1 MPPKNKG
8 RGGKKGRGNK
18 DDSTPTTEYVPK
30 QNQDGFP
37 RAETEEEKTIET
49 QESQGPISHHE
60 IPDSTPK
67 NTESTTE
74 PVIEEKI
81 EETVQENI
89 QATEQKIE
97 EVIQETKV
105 EEPVI
110 TEPIAEPIV
119 EAVEES
125 LHQAEEKLE
134 EVIQETQV
142 EEAVVTETVVEPIV
156 EAVQENIE
164 AADAKLEQV
173 IAETEE
179 VVKKAAPGS
188 LDIPVQNAE
197 ESRPLSENRLFTIES
212 EGDKS
217 FQQPR
222 KISGAVE
229 NVITEEQEA
238 DGQDSTQR
246 SILEEKEQVV
256 APVEPAQELTS
267 SLQNNWD
274 EMRTEKPA
282 ADLTK
287 SHIVVDNSLTT
298 SQAHDITSAELQGS
312 LSKNW
317 EEVNKTAPEKRPSLF
332 VQDHDDDIRS
342 DKASDNALQTRLMDE
357 YADAALTYV
366 PSTFSTNEKTLQT
379 KPEEY
384 VDAALTFVP
393 ATFDTTSQ
401 PADRLRKAEDLIAQG
416 KGLKEDGKPEE
427 AIATLLSA
435 IQSLNPEGFSS
446 QDQAVLTEVNQ
457 RIRACTIELAD
468 CYNLTNNFEQS
479 IKYARA
485 VLNNDVHNIRAVYLL
500 GIGLIRIGDLDEAH
514 SLLRESKNFPVASVD
529 TLYSNLIDKELEK
542 LDQIAES
549 KSKTP
554 RATSA
559 EEYQPLLNRNATGS
573 VDEVPEEKLEQGQ
586 EEGSQRKTKGSSAA
600 EYFLGSLISTSA
612 LSFAVAKYL
621 FKFPTK
627 KGVLS
632 AIVVGA
638 VVGGVSLVVQSAIKK
653 NEKKDKQE
661 KN

>member
-8 RGGKKGRGNK
+8 RGGKKGRGNR

-49 QESQGPISHHE
+49 QESQDPISHHE

-67 NTESTTE
+67 NTESTIE

-81 EETVQENI
+81 EETVQENL
-89 QATEQKIE
+89 QATEEKIE

-110 TEPIAEPIV
+110 AEPIVEPIAEPIA

-125 LHQAEEKLE
+125 LQQAEEKLE
-134 EVIQETQV
+134 EVIQETKV
-142 EEAVVTETVVEPIV
+142 EEPVVAEPEPIAEV
-156 EAVQENIE
+156 VQENIE
-164 AADAKLEQV
+164 ATEAKLEEI
-173 IAETEE
+173 IAEPVTEE
-179 VVKKAAPGS
+179 VVQETA
-188 LDIPVQNAE
+188 PVQNVE
-197 ESRPLSENRLFTIES
+197 ESRPLDENRLFTIES

-229 NVITEEQEA
+229 NVITEEQEEK
-238 DGQDSTQR
+238 
-246 SILEEKEQVV
+246 SILEEKEHVV
-256 APVEPAQELTS
+256 APIEPVHQEVQLTS

-274 EMRTEKPA
+274 EMRTEQPA

-317 EEVNKTAPEKRPSLF
+317 EEVNRSAPEKRPSLF
-332 VQDHDDDIRS
+332 VQEHDDDIRS

-357 YADAALTYV
+357 YSEANLTHA
-366 PSTFSTNEKTLQT
+366 PSTFSTSS
-379 KPEEY
+379 
-384 VDAALTFVP
+384 
-393 ATFDTTSQ
+393 TTSQ
-401 PADRLRKAEDLIAQG
+401 PADRLRKAEDLIGQG

-427 AIATLLSA
+427 AIATLLNA
-435 IQSLNPEGFSS
+435 IQGLNPESFNS

-468 CYNLTNNFEQS
+468 CYNQTNNFEQS

-485 VLNNDVHNIRAVYLL
+485 VLNHDVHNIRAVYLL

-514 SLLRESKNFPVASVD
+514 SLLREAKNFPVSSVD

-554 RATSA
+554 RASSA
-559 EEYQPLLNRNATGS
+559 EEHQPLLNRNVTGS

-586 EEGSQRKTKGSSAA
+586 EESQRKTKGSSAA

-627 KGVLS
+627 KGVVS
-632 AIVVGA
+632 ALVVGA
-638 VVGGVSLVVQSAIKK
+638 VVGGVSLIVQSAIKK